1 LRPPRHPA
9 TTPLGDAWG
18 PTTAAPAAAAT
29 SATRTPAAHGCPF
42 DFAEALEFD
51 PALQAL
57 LDGDAVSRIRLP
69 YGEADAWLATRYEDV
84 KTVTTDRRFSR
95 SAIVGRDYPRLTPE
109 PIIQPEA
116 INVVDP
122 PDSARLRSLVAK
134 AFAPRHLERMRA
146 RTQAAVDTLLDGMAR
161 HGSPADLMEHLAGP
175 LPLITICEVLDIP
188 EDDRE
193 QLRTHARTMMDLG
206 AATKTA
212 AAEAKSQMRAYFD
225 ELSARRRAK
234 PGEDLI
240 STLAT
245 ASDGGAV
252 LSAGEL
258 SVMSMVLMITGQDT
272 TSFQLGNLA
281 FTLLSRPPLLEAV
294 RADPAAFPRIMHEML
309 RVIPFRK
316 GVGIP
321 RIALEDVRLGETLI
335 RAGDYVHVSY
345 LTANR
350 DPGKFDRPGELD
362 PERTGPLHM
371 TFGWGAHHCLG
382 APLALVELEVALTS
396 LLARF
401 PGLAPAVPPG
411 AVAWNTASIWR
422 YPQALPVS
430 W

>member
-1 LRPPRHPA
+1 MCPK
-9 TTPLGDAWG
+9 
-18 PTTAAPAAAAT
+18 TAAPAAT
-29 SATRTPAAHGCPF
+29 SAPPTPTPTPTVHGCPF

-51 PALQAL
+51 PSLQDL
-57 LDGDAVSRIRLP
+57 LERGPVSRIRLGF
-69 YGEADAWLATRYEDV
+69 GEADAWLVTGYEGV

-95 SAIVGRDYPRLTPE
+95 AAIVGRDYPRMTPE

-116 INVVDP
+116 INVIDP

-134 AFAPRHLERMRA
+134 AFAAKHVARMRV
-146 RTQAAVDTLLDGMAR
+146 RTQLAVDALLDEMAR
-161 HGSPADLMEHLAGP
+161 DGSPADLMERLAAP

-193 QLRTHARTMMDLG
+193 QLRAHARTMMDIG

-212 AAEAKSQMRAYFD
+212 AAQAKSQMREYFD
-225 ELSARRRAK
+225 ELSARRRAE

-245 ASDGGAV
+245 ASDDGEI
-252 LSAGEL
+252 LSESEL

-272 TSFQLGNLA
+272 TTFQLGNLA
-281 FTLLSRPPLLEAV
+281 YTLLSRPQLLDAV
-294 RADPAAFPRIMHEML
+294 RADRSAFPRIMHEML

-321 RIALEDVRLGETLI
+321 RIALEDVRLGDTLI

-350 DPGKFDRPGELD
+350 DPAKFDRPGELD
-362 PERTGPLHM
+362 PDRTGPLHM

-382 APLALVELEVALTS
+382 APLAIVELEVALTS
-396 LLARF
+396 LLDRF
-401 PGLAPAVPPG
+401 PDLELAERPQ